1 MCTGERCTCT
11 CTCTYVSSIRGWSAQ
26 CALVSGACTESS
38 RVWEQKS
45 NRCGA
50 QTAPSCTQTPLP
62 LSSIERILLASS
74 DRSCPS
80 LDEIDEIV
88 RVTSLVGLVFWRVC
102 CQNPWNKIYI
112 WTQILKMREET
123 LRTMSKLPFSIKKG
137 AGKWRV
143 QTYFFLQILSI
154 SKHVLGS

>member
-1 MCTGERCTCT
+1 MVDMHSVHWWAVYVVDICALVSGVRVLVL
-11 CTCTYVSSIRGWSAQ
+11 YVSSIRGWSAQ

-137 AGKWRV
+137 AGK
-143 QTYFFLQILSI
+143 
-154 SKHVLGS
+154 